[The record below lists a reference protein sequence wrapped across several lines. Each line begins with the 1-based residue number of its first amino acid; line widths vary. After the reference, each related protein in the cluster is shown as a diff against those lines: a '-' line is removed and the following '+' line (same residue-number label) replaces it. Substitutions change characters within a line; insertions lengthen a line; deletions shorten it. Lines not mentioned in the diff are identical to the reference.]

1 MKTAIL
7 ISGFPNFF
15 EQSHGY
21 IFRNIISQLGDCDF
35 FIDTWFTTKEDKDK
49 LIKLYNPKT
58 ENFEIFDEKA
68 KMHLEN
74 KDILI
79 KAGVPENTIFMWKK
93 ISSGIESIINYSL
106 SNNIKYDLFLKIRL
120 DFFPSTLL
128 NPDWVDK
135 TLSKQFVFNGP
146 HVVHSYPQHAGDCYF
161 SCHFDFLPFYKNFY
175 SNLSKFTTEKKF
187 LKPEYFFY
195 NQIKNLNLNI
205 QSFEGSWARFVVI
218 DNKFLNLKSQPSVFS
233 WDHFGDEN
241 IFKISDLNT
250 NLNFKILSKSIA
262 YEGQMR
268 TKFFSKD
275 NKIIDLASWD
285 TSGSVEDLYRRYG
298 WEGAMAYGNLI
309 HDELNAFGP
318 GVQKG
323 DIFLDLGANIG
334 MSSIRAESRGASK
347 IYCIEPDPD
356 VFSALEKNKD
366 SNWILEN
373 VAIDSEEGHIEVSK
387 WPNYWEFRSIKAI
400 TLEQFFI
407 KHKIEKIDY
416 MKVDIEGHEKTVF
429 EKTPQDIWNK
439 INKLFIEI
447 HGFSKEEKDKFITDF
462 IKRGFDKYHISI
474 GHGQDFLW
482 MWK

>member
-1 MKTAIL
+1 MKTAVL

-15 EQSHGY
+15 EESQEY
-21 IFRNIISQLGDCDF
+21 IKKNIISQLGDCDF
-35 FIDTWFTTKEDKDK
+35 FIDTWFTTNEDKDK
-49 LIKLYNPKT
+49 LIKIYNPKI

-68 KMHLEN
+68 KVNLKN

-93 ISSGIESIINYSL
+93 ICSGMDSIINYSL
-106 SNNIKYDLFLKIRL
+106 SNNIKYDLFLRIRL
-120 DFFPSTLL
+120 DFFPSTLV
-128 NPDWVDK
+128 NHNWINRA
-135 TLSKQFVFNGP
+135 LSKEAVFNGP
-146 HVVHSYPQHAGDCYF
+146 HVVHSLPEHAGDCYF
-161 SCHFDFLPFYKNFY
+161 ACHFDFLSFYKNFY
-175 SNLSKFTTEKKF
+175 SNLSEFVIQKQFI
-187 LKPEYFFY
+187 KPEHFLYH
-195 NQIKNLNLNI
+195 QIKNLNLNI
-205 QSFEGSWARFVVI
+205 ECFECYWGRF
-218 DNKFLNLKSQPSVFS
+218 FNLGSQPSLVS
-233 WDHFGDEN
+233 WDHFGNEN
-241 IFKISDLNT
+241 FFNISELNK

-275 NKIIDLASWD
+275 NKIIDISTWD

-318 GVQKG
+318 GIQKG

-334 MSSIRAESRGASK
+334 MSSIRAESRGVSK
-347 IYCIEPDPD
+347 IYAIEPDPD
-356 VFSALEKNKD
+356 VFIALEKNKD

-373 VAIDSEEGHIEVSK
+373 VAIDSEEGSLEISK

-429 EKTPQDIWNK
+429 EKTPQDVWDK

-447 HGFSKEEKDKFITDF
+447 HGFSKEELDKFITDF
-462 IKRGFDKYHISI
+462 IKRGFNNYHISI